1 MRVVV
6 PNGTIVKSEEGDPLP
21 LNAHYHRNQ
30 KLDVSYEANDT
41 DGN

>member
-6 PNGTIVKSEEGDPLP
+6 PNTTIVKSEESDPLL